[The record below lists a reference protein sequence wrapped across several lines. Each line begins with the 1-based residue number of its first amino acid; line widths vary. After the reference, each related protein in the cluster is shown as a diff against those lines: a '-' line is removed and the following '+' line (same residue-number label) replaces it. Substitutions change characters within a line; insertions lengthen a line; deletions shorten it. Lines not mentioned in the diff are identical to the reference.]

1 MPVSPLPLFGFARD
15 EERVD
20 EVMTNVCGDLLS
32 TTYWCRGAGRLT
44 ATRSCQF
51 HRDALPCLAL
61 PCLALPCLAL
71 SWWAR
76 RPSSPHCLV
85 LSCLV
90 SSRLVSS
97 RIRRAPR
104 RWRDPYAL
112 PCSHSRHNTAY
123 YTASTRRFSFLA
135 PHRVACLAVCARA
148 RHQRVVPVVNR
159 TAGPP
164 RSRRHAR
171 MHASRE
177 AGTNSVRRLLSAI
190 GRPGARWLGAR
201 SGRFV
206 LNLLF
211 FGTADRGRDATRRDA
226 TSHCCRSPVFL

>member
-1 MPVSPLPLFGFARD
+1 MIP
-15 EERVD
+15 
-20 EVMTNVCGDLLS
+20 NVHGDLLS

-51 HRDALPCLAL
+51 HRVPCLAL
-61 PCLALPCLAL
+61 PCLDE
-71 SWWAR
+71 
-76 RPSSPHCLV
+76 
-85 LSCLV
+85 
-90 SSRLVSS
+90 S

-104 RWRDPYAL
+104 RQRDPYAL
-112 PCSHSRHNTAY
+112 PCSHSRHNAAY
-123 YTASTRRFSFLA
+123 ETASTRRVSFLA

-148 RHQRVVPVVNR
+148 RHQRVVPVVNK

-164 RSRRHAR
+164 RSRQHAR

-206 LNLLF
+206 LNRLF
-211 FGTADRGRDATRRDA
+211 FGTADRGRDA

>member
-1 MPVSPLPLFGFARD
+1 M
-15 EERVD
+15 
-20 EVMTNVCGDLLS
+20 
-32 TTYWCRGAGRLT
+32 
-44 ATRSCQF
+44 
-51 HRDALPCLAL
+51 

-76 RPSSPHCLV
+76 RPSSPHCLA
-85 LSCLV
+85 
-90 SSRLVSS
+90 SSHLDES

-104 RWRDPYAL
+104 RQRDPYAL
-112 PCSHSRHNTAY
+112 PCSHSRHNAAY

-171 MHASRE
+171 THASRE
-177 AGTNSVRRLLSAI
+177 AGTNSVRRLFSAI

-206 LNLLF
+206 LNRLF
-211 FGTADRGRDATRRDA
+211 FGTADRGRDAMRRLTAVEALYFCEHIRDLA
-226 TSHCCRSPVFL
+226 VCSIDVSVPLLIRWLGIPTFFSSFVGVSPRYGII

>member
-1 MPVSPLPLFGFARD
+1 M
-15 EERVD
+15 
-20 EVMTNVCGDLLS
+20 
-32 TTYWCRGAGRLT
+32 
-44 ATRSCQF
+44 
-51 HRDALPCLAL
+51 PCLAL
-61 PCLALPCLAL
+61 PCLDE
-71 SWWAR
+71 
-76 RPSSPHCLV
+76 
-85 LSCLV
+85 
-90 SSRLVSS
+90 S

-104 RWRDPYAL
+104 RQRDPCAL
-112 PCSHSRHNTAY
+112 PCSHSRHNAAY
-123 YTASTRRFSFLA
+123 ETASTRRFSFLA

-206 LNLLF
+206 LNRLF
-211 FGTADRGRDATRRDA
+211 FGTADRGRDATRCDVSLLSKPCIYVSPCGILRSVLP
-226 TSHCCRSPVFL
+226 TSLFLFSFAGSEFQLFFSSFVGVSPRYGII